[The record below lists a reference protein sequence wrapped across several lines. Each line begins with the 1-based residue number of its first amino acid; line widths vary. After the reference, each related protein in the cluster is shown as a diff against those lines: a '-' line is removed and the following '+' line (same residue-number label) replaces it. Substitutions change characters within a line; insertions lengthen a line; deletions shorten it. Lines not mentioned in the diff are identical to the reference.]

1 MVLKRSISSDLPAA
15 RFDRRIGHGFAQVES
30 RVRMTNMMRVKSRA
44 RGSTALVASVVALT
58 VVSSSAQTRIQ
69 PHSNSFKPEQ
79 DVELGQQA
87 AKEVRQQYPLLNDE
101 EIHSYVVRLGDQLVD
116 NIPEDLRQPAFRYTF
131 EVVNLKEINAFAL
144 PGGPM
149 FLNRGMLD
157 AARTDGEVAGVMAH
171 ELSHVVLRHG
181 TAQAT
186 KGQKFQ
192 MGALAGQVLGAIV
205 GGRTGSVIA
214 QGSQFGL
221 GAYFLKFSREYE
233 READL
238 MGAQIMARAGY
249 DPRQMANMFQTI
261 QKQGGSQGPEWLS
274 DHPDPGNRYEAIS
287 REAEALGVARSNA
300 PAGRIESVH
309 ARLAKLP
316 PAISSEQAARQ
327 AQRRQRESQVGQSGG
342 RRPGGIIEAPASEWR
357 TYQPGSFLRLSVPAN
372 WQQIGSGNTV
382 TYAPEGGY
390 VQTGD
395 GHSAFTHGLEVGIT
409 QGSGG
414 SLQQSTEQL
423 LQSFAR
429 TNPDLR
435 RQGGYSRTTIGGRL
449 GLTTTLSNV
458 SEVTGESEAVNLSTV
473 QLQDGSVLFMIG
485 VAPQGEAQVYLNTF
499 GRVRQSVQIANAGR

>member
-1 MVLKRSISSDLPAA
+1 MRFSRRAPGTAPLAA
-15 RFDRRIGHGFAQVES
+15 GII
-30 RVRMTNMMRVKSRA
+30 
-44 RGSTALVASVVALT
+44 ALT
-58 VVSSSAQTRIQ
+58 MTLTTGAQTRIE
-69 PHSNSFKPEQ
+69 PHANSFKPKQ
-79 DVELGQQA
+79 DVEMGQQA
-87 AKEVRQQYPLLNDE
+87 AAEVRQQFPLLNDE
-101 EIHSYVVRLGDQLVD
+101 QVHSYVERLGEQLVA
-116 NIPEDLRQPAFRYTF
+116 NIPEALQQPEFRYTF

-157 AARTDGEVAGVMAH
+157 AARTDGEVVGVMAH

-192 MGALAGQVLGAIV
+192 MGAIAGQVLGAIV

-261 QKQGGSQGPEWLS
+261 QKQGGSQGPEWMS
-274 DHPDPGNRYEAIS
+274 DHPDPGNRYAAINQ
-287 REAEALGVARSNA
+287 EAEALRVPRSSA
-300 PAGRIESVH
+300 PPGNIENVH
-309 ARLAKLP
+309 ARLARLA

-327 AQRRQRESQVGQSGG
+327 AQQRQRDGQSGG
-342 RRPGGIIEAPASEWR
+342 GRAGGPVEAPSSEWR
-357 TYQPGSFLRLSVPAN
+357 TYQPGSFMRVSVPGN
-372 WQQIGSGNTV
+372 WRQIGSGNTV
-382 TYAPEGGY
+382 TYAPDGGF
-390 VQTGD
+390 VQTPD
-395 GHSAFTHGLEVGIT
+395 GHSAFTHGIEIGVT
-409 QGSGG
+409 QGNGG
-414 SLQQSTEQL
+414 SLEQGTEQL

-435 RQGGYSRTTIGGRL
+435 RQGGYSRATIGGRD

-458 SEVTGESEAVNLSTV
+458 SEVTGENEAVNLSTV
-473 QLQDGSVLFMIG
+473 KLQDGSLLFLIG
-485 VAPQGEAQVYLNTF
+485 VAPQEDARTYLTTF
-499 GRVRQSVQIANAGR
+499 SRVRQSLQLSSGK

>member
-1 MVLKRSISSDLPAA
+1 
-15 RFDRRIGHGFAQVES
+15 
-30 RVRMTNMMRVKSRA
+30 MMRLQPRVPGA
-44 RGSTALVASVVALT
+44 TALAATVIAISMTLASG
-58 VVSSSAQTRIQ
+58 AQTRIQ
-69 PHSNSFKPEQ
+69 PHANSFKPEQ

-87 AKEVRQQYPLLNDE
+87 ASEVRQQFPLLNDE
-101 EIHSYVVRLGDQLVD
+101 QVHSYVERLGGQIVD
-116 NIPEDLRQPAFRYTF
+116 NIPEELRQPAFHYSF

-157 AARTDGEVAGVMAH
+157 AARTDGEVVGVMAH

-192 MGALAGQVLGAIV
+192 MGAIAGQVLGAIV

-274 DHPDPGNRYEAIS
+274 DHPDPGNRYEAINH
-287 REAEALGVARSNA
+287 EAELLRVPPSSA
-300 PAGRIESVH
+300 PPGNIESVH
-309 ARLAKLP
+309 ARLARLP

-327 AQRRQRESQVGQSGG
+327 AQQRQRDGQTAGGGG
-342 RRPGGIIEAPASEWR
+342 RTGNVAPPASDWR
-357 TYQPGSFLRLSVPAN
+357 TYQPGSFMRISVPGN
-372 WQQIGSGNTV
+372 WRQIGSGNTV
-382 TYAPEGGY
+382 TYAPDGAF
-390 VQTGD
+390 VQTQD
-395 GHSAFTHGLEVGIT
+395 GHSAFTHGIEVGVT
-409 QGSGG
+409 QGNGG
-414 SLQQSTEQL
+414 SLQQSTDQL

-435 RQGGYSRTTIGGRL
+435 RQGGYSRTTIGGRQ

-458 SEVTGESEAVNLSTV
+458 SEVSGQTEAVNLSTV

-485 VAPQGEAQVYLNTF
+485 VAPQEEARTYLDTF
-499 GRVRQSVQIANAGR
+499 SRVRQSLQLSNGGK

>member
-1 MVLKRSISSDLPAA
+1 MSML
-15 RFDRRIGHGFAQVES
+15 RRQP
-30 RVRMTNMMRVKSRA
+30 RA
-44 RGSTALVASVVALT
+44 RRSTALATAVIALT
-58 VVSSSAQTRIQ
+58 MTLSSGAQTHIQ
-69 PHSNSFKPEQ
+69 PHANSFKPEQ
-79 DVELGQQA
+79 DVELGRQA
-87 AKEVRQQYPLLNDE
+87 ADEVRQKFPLLNDE
-101 EIHSYVVRLGDQLVD
+101 QIHSYVQRLGEQLVD
-116 NIPEDLRQPAFRYTF
+116 NIPEELRQPAFHYTF
-131 EVVNLKEINAFAL
+131 DVVNLKEINAFAL

-157 AARTDGEVAGVMAH
+157 AAKTDGEVIGVMAH

-192 MGALAGQVLGAIV
+192 MGAIAGQVLGAIV

-238 MGAQIMARAGY
+238 MGAQIMSRAGY

-261 QKQGGSQGPEWLS
+261 QKQGGSQGPEWMS
-274 DHPDPGNRYEAIS
+274 DHPDPGNRYESINQ
-287 REAEALGVARSNA
+287 EAEALRVPRSSA
-300 PAGRIESVH
+300 PPGNIESVH
-309 ARLAKLP
+309 ARLARLA

-327 AQRRQRESQVGQSGG
+327 AQQRQRESPAGQVAAGDHAGNV
-342 RRPGGIIEAPASEWR
+342 ALPASQWR
-357 TYQPGSFLRLSVPAN
+357 TYQPGNFIRISVPAN
-372 WQQIGSGNTV
+372 WRQIGSGNTV
-382 TYAPEGGY
+382 TYAPDGGF
-390 VQTGD
+390 VQTQD
-395 GHSAFTHGLEVGIT
+395 GHSAFTHGLEVGVT
-409 QGSGG
+409 QGNGG

-435 RQGGYSRTTIGGRL
+435 RQGGYSRTTIGGRQ

-458 SEVTGESEAVNLSTV
+458 SEVSGQSEAVNLSTV
-473 QLQDGSVLFMIG
+473 QLQDGTVLFMIG
-485 VAPQGEAQVYLNTF
+485 VAPLEDARTYLTTF
-499 GRVRQSVQIANAGR
+499 SRVRQSLQFSDGR

>member
-1 MVLKRSISSDLPAA
+1 MAEWEGRESHDSDL
-15 RFDRRIGHGFAQVES
+15 
-30 RVRMTNMMRVKSRA
+30 RVRSGPCENWSQVCTTSHDGSMRDMMRFQSRA
-44 RGSTALVASVVALT
+44 RGSTALVASIITLT
-58 VVSSSAQTRIQ
+58 LTLTPGAQTRIQ

-87 AKEVRQQYPLLNDE
+87 AEEVRQQYPLLNDE
-101 EIHSYVVRLGDQLVD
+101 AIHSYVARLGDQLVA

-192 MGALAGQVLGAIV
+192 MGAIAGQVLGAIV

-238 MGAQIMARAGY
+238 MGAQIMSRAGY

-274 DHPDPGNRYEAIS
+274 DNPDPGNRYEAIN
-287 REAEALGVARSNA
+287 REAEALRIARSSA
-300 PAGRIESVH
+300 PPGDIPSIH
-309 ARLAKLP
+309 ARLAKLA

-327 AQRRQRESQVGQSGG
+327 AQQRQRSQDGRAIGNPEPPSG
-342 RRPGGIIEAPASEWR
+342 EWR
-357 TYQPGSFLRLSVPAN
+357 TYQPGSFLRVSVPGN
-372 WQQIGSGNTV
+372 WRQIGSGNTV

-390 VQTGD
+390 VQTSD
-395 GHSAFTHGLEVGIT
+395 GHSAFTHGMEIGIT
-409 QGSGG
+409 DSSGG

-435 RQGGYSRTTIGGRL
+435 RQTGYARANMGGR
-449 GLTTTLSNV
+449 
-458 SEVTGESEAVNLSTV
+458 
-473 QLQDGSVLFMIG
+473 Q
-485 VAPQGEAQVYLNTF
+485 
-499 GRVRQSVQIANAGR
+499 

>member
-1 MVLKRSISSDLPAA
+1 M
-15 RFDRRIGHGFAQVES
+15 
-30 RVRMTNMMRVKSRA
+30 
-44 RGSTALVASVVALT
+44 ASLIALT
-58 VVSSSAQTRIQ
+58 MTLTPVAQTRIQ
-69 PHSNSFKPEQ
+69 PHANGFKPEQ

-87 AKEVRQQYPLLNDE
+87 AEEVRQQFPLLKDE
-101 EIHSYVVRLGDQLVD
+101 EVHSYVERLGDQLVE
-116 NIPEDLRQPAFRYTF
+116 NIPQELRQPAFRYTF

-171 ELSHVVLRHG
+171 ELSHVILRHG

-192 MGALAGQVLGAIV
+192 IGAVAGQVLGAIV

-261 QKQGGSQGPEWLS
+261 QKQGGSKGPEWLS
-274 DHPDPGNRYEAIS
+274 DHPDPGNRYEAIN
-287 REAEALGVARSNA
+287 REAEALNVPRSSA
-300 PAGRIESVH
+300 PPGRIDSVH
-309 ARLAKLP
+309 ARLSKLQ

-327 AQRRQRESQVGQSGG
+327 AQARQRESQGG
-342 RRPGGIIEAPASEWR
+342 ARPRDGVIEAPSADWR
-357 TYQPGSFLRLSVPAN
+357 TYQPGDFLRISVPAN
-372 WQQIGSGNTV
+372 WRQIGSGNTV
-382 TYAPEGGY
+382 TYAPAGGY
-390 VQTGD
+390 VQTAD
-395 GHSAFTHGLEVGIT
+395 GHSAFTHGLEVGVT
-409 QGSGG
+409 QGNGG

-429 TNPDLR
+429 TNPELR
-435 RQGGYSRTTIGGRL
+435 RQGGYSRTNIGGRA

-458 SEVTGESEAVNLSTV
+458 SEVTGETEAVNLSTV

-485 VAPQGEAQVYLNTF
+485 VAPQDQAPVYLDTF
-499 GRVRQSVQIANAGR
+499 GRVRRSVQFANGSR

>member
-1 MVLKRSISSDLPAA
+1 
-15 RFDRRIGHGFAQVES
+15 
-30 RVRMTNMMRVKSRA
+30 
-44 RGSTALVASVVALT
+44 
-58 VVSSSAQTRIQ
+58 
-69 PHSNSFKPEQ
+69 
-79 DVELGQQA
+79 
-87 AKEVRQQYPLLNDE
+87 
-101 EIHSYVVRLGDQLVD
+101 
-116 NIPEDLRQPAFRYTF
+116 
-131 EVVNLKEINAFAL
+131 
-144 PGGPM
+144 M

-192 MGALAGQVLGAIV
+192 MGAIAGQVLGAIV

-274 DHPDPGNRYEAIS
+274 DHPDPGNRYEAIN
-287 REAEALGVARSNA
+287 REAEALHIPQSSA
-300 PAGRIESVH
+300 PPGRIESVH
-309 ARLAKLP
+309 ARLSKLA

-327 AQRRQRESQVGQSGG
+327 AQQRQRDEQTGGVRRSSGA
-342 RRPGGIIEAPASEWR
+342 IEAPASEWR
-357 TYQPGSFLRLSVPAN
+357 TYQPGNFLRISVPAN
-372 WQQIGSGNTV
+372 WRQIGSGNTV

-395 GHSAFTHGLEVGIT
+395 GHSAFTHGLEVGVT
-409 QGSGG
+409 QGNGG

-435 RQGGYSRTTIGGRL
+435 RQEGYSRTTIGGRQ

-485 VAPQGEAQVYLNTF
+485 VAPQDQARVYLNTF
-499 GRVRQSVQIANAGR
+499 SRVRQSLQFSSNGGR

>member
-1 MVLKRSISSDLPAA
+1 M
-15 RFDRRIGHGFAQVES
+15 
-30 RVRMTNMMRVKSRA
+30 
-44 RGSTALVASVVALT
+44 ASLIALT
-58 VVSSSAQTRIQ
+58 MTLTPVAQTRIQ
-69 PHSNSFKPEQ
+69 PHANSFKPEQ

-87 AKEVRQQYPLLNDE
+87 AEEVRQQFPLLKDE
-101 EIHSYVVRLGDQLVD
+101 EVHSYVERLGGQLVE
-116 NIPEDLRQPAFRYTF
+116 NIPQELRQPAFRYTF

-171 ELSHVVLRHG
+171 ELSHVILRHG

-192 MGALAGQVLGAIV
+192 IGAVAGQVLGAIV

-274 DHPDPGNRYEAIS
+274 DHPDPGNRYEAIN
-287 REAEALGVARSNA
+287 REAEALNVPRSSA
-300 PAGRIESVH
+300 PPGRIDSVH
-309 ARLAKLP
+309 ARLSKLQ

-327 AQRRQRESQVGQSGG
+327 AQARQRESQGG
-342 RRPGGIIEAPASEWR
+342 ARPRDGVIEAPSADWR
-357 TYQPGSFLRLSVPAN
+357 TYQPGDFLRISVPAN
-372 WQQIGSGNTV
+372 WRQIGSGNTV
-382 TYAPEGGY
+382 TYAPAGGY
-390 VQTGD
+390 VQTAD
-395 GHSAFTHGLEVGIT
+395 GHSAFTHGLEVGVT
-409 QGSGG
+409 QGNGG

-429 TNPDLR
+429 TNPELR
-435 RQGGYSRTTIGGRL
+435 RQGGYSRTNIGGRA

-458 SEVTGESEAVNLSTV
+458 SEVTGETEAVNLSTV

-485 VAPQGEAQVYLNTF
+485 VAPQDQAPVYLDTF
-499 GRVRQSVQIANAGR
+499 GRVRRSVQFANGSR